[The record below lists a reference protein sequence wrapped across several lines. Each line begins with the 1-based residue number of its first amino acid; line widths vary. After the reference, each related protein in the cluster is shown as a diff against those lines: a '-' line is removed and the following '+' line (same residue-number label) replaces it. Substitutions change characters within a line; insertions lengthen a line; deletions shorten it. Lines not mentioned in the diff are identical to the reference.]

1 MKMQGNGE
9 SKKTK
14 TRFHHPMRE
23 RGFTGYR
30 TSNINR
36 IFFAPVSSNFQNSF
50 LKAA

>member
-9 SKKTK
+9 YRKTK

-30 TSNINR
+30 IANIG
-36 IFFAPVSSNFQNSF
+36 
-50 LKAA
+50 L